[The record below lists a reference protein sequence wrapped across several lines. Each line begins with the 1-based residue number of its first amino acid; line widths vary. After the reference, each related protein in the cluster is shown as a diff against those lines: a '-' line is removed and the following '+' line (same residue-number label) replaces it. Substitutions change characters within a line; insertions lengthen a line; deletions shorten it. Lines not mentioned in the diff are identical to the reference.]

1 MIPKPERSISMSTHS
16 SSAVADRD
24 AALRGIVDATAA
36 AVSENAA
43 NAAVVFRA
51 GGSGGSGVATNV
63 RIGRHEAVIDEP
75 PALGGADAAPNPVET
90 ALAGLLSC
98 QVVTY
103 RFWAAKLNIPLDDVQ
118 IETEGDLDVRGF
130 FGLDNSVRPG
140 FRDVRVKVRLTGP
153 ASPEQYQQLQ
163 SAVDQHCPVL
173 DLFANPTPVH
183 TELISS

>member
-90 ALAGLLSC
+90 ALVGLLSC

-103 RFWAAKLNIPLDDVQ
+103 RS
-118 IETEGDLDVRGF
+118 
-130 FGLDNSVRPG
+130 GLRN
-140 FRDVRVKVRLTGP
+140 
-153 ASPEQYQQLQ
+153 
-163 SAVDQHCPVL
+163 
-173 DLFANPTPVH
+173 
-183 TELISS
+183 